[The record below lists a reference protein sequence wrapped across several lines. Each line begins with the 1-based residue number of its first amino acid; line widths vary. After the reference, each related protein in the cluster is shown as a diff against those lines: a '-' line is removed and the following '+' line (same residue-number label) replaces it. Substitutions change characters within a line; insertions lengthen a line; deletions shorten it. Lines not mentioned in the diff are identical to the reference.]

1 MNARSIAQGLF
12 EKSDSS
18 PSMPVPAADPAFD
31 EAPGYFRHFI
41 AHYWQPLAKE
51 VHSMAKVKR
60 WLARAAWASLGLFG
74 DNLPDWLRALASL
87 LGGQ

>member
-1 MNARSIAQGLF
+1 MNAKAIVSGLLD
-12 EKSDSS
+12 KSDST
-18 PSMPVPAADPAFD
+18 PSMPVPATDPAFD

-51 VHSMAKVKR
+51 VHSMGKLKR
-60 WLARAAWASLGLFG
+60 NIERVLLLFVIPLIER
-74 DNLPDWLRALASL
+74 LPDWVQAL